1 MRYKNIE
8 CANINKEGFCLLKGC
23 KCVCLEGYCMCRFF
37 HKHLRVKEGEQYY
50 HWEVNDFYEV
60 SNKLRELAAQISE
73 RLCVE
78 DFYYYLI
85 ESPEYQ
91 YLIQRQNRINRAFAR
106 EIRKLKEEIESMQQY
121 ITQLEQNVSR
131 KFLLMRR

>member
-1 MRYKNIE
+1 MT
-8 CANINKEGFCLLKGC
+8 
-23 KCVCLEGYCMCRFF
+23 GYYDW
-37 HKHLRVKEGEQYY
+37 KKKQYY

-60 SNKLRELAAQISE
+60 SDKLRELAAQIPE
-73 RLCVE
+73 RLSCE
-78 DFYYYLI
+78 DFDYYLI